1 MNAIE
6 QLKLIDLKSKNKL
19 MLTVYLIST
28 IIGLVGV
35 LALDPTSITS
45 ILYIIQ
51 LIVYPIAFFVTN
63 KNKKEFIFPYIIVIG
78 MNVCT
83 LISTYVIGGSL
94 SGIISV
100 FFFTIFSAVQFKKGL
115 FGWGFG
121 FGLIILVY
129 NCLFPSESYAY
140 IKEEFAAF
148 MMVYLLSSVL
158 LVVLIHLNDKQYKK
172 LQEYMDQEE
181 ANSRAKEE
189 QKVKLEQELFTIAES
204 LSKVNEKIQ
213 FSVASQ
219 DEMRIAISEVSAG
232 SQIQSEQISG
242 IANNA
247 HNNLIV
253 LNEMNQSTRELIEES
268 VQSSIAAEEGQA
280 KAKHLINEMD
290 NLQTVI
296 SELNEN
302 FITLTQKI
310 EETNQFAHQIQQI
323 TEQTNLLALNA
334 SIEAARAGE
343 AGKGFSVVAEEIRN
357 LADTTKE
364 ITIKITEN
372 LIAVNKTNELAQGNM
387 QASSVNLNQSVES
400 SKEVDEKFSELNLML
415 KKVNKKFQ
423 EFEALSKEVGRN
435 SESVESSTNDFA
447 AIIEEATASM
457 QQVSASIETITA
469 DNRLIAEYIQQ
480 TAESAENIKKS
491 FN

>member
-6 QLKLIDLKSKNKL
+6 QLKLMDLKSKNKL
-19 MLTVYLIST
+19 MLTIYLIT
-28 IIGLVGV
+28 TVIGLISMFT
-35 LALDPTSITS
+35 LDPKSLMSMIN
-45 ILYIIQ
+45 LLQVIIYP
-51 LIVYPIAFFVTN
+51 IVYVMTN
-63 KNKKEFIFPYIIVIG
+63 KSKKEYLFPYVIVIG
-78 MNVCT
+78 MNACMLFTTVLT
-83 LISTYVIGGSL
+83 GGNL
-94 SGIISV
+94 SGVISV
-100 FFFTIFSAVQFKKGL
+100 FFFTIFAAVPFNKKI
-115 FGWGFG
+115 FGIGFV
-121 FGLIILVY
+121 FGLTILSY
-129 NCLFPSESYAY
+129 NSFFPEETYAY
-140 IKEEFAAF
+140 LKEEFASF
-148 MMVYLLSSVL
+148 ILIYLLSIVL
-158 LVVLIHLNDKQYKK
+158 LSVLIHLNDKQYKK
-172 LQEYMDQEE
+172 LQEYLDEAE

-189 QKVKLEQELFTIAES
+189 QKAKLEQELLTIADS

-213 FSVASQ
+213 FSVTSQ
-219 DEMRIAISEVSAG
+219 DEMRMAISEVSAG

-242 IANNA
+242 IAHNA

-253 LNEMNQSTRELIEES
+253 INEMKKSTRELIEES
-268 VQSSIAAEEGQA
+268 VQSSMAAEEGQL
-280 KAKHLINEMD
+280 KAKHLIKEMD

-296 SELNEN
+296 NKLNEN
-302 FITLTQKI
+302 FISLTQKI

-372 LIAVNKTNELAQGNM
+372 LMDVNKTNELAQGNM

-400 SKEVDEKFSELNLML
+400 SKEVDEMFSELNTML

-423 EFEALSKEVGRN
+423 EFDSLSKEVGKN
-435 SESVESSTNDFA
+435 SENVESSTNDFA
-447 AIIEEATASM
+447 AIIEEATASL
-457 QQVSASIETITA
+457 QQVNASIETITA
-469 DNRLIAEYIQQ
+469 DKRLIAKYIQQ

-491 FN
+491 FV